1 MHAVVLA
8 ARNADAGAVN
18 LGQAIDV
25 ENLNAELVFDA
36 VTHLFAPTLRANNAL
51 AQVELIA
58 QASLRDFLSEQK
70 RIATR
75 ARDNRAVQVLHHL
88 QLLLGIARTHGNSHS
103 AQALAAK
110 LEPNAR
116 SPQTIARGNLNAI
129 LIGNARRAI
138 ATREHF
144 GPIGN
149 ILCGVRNN
157 DRRARRAR
165 RAVDAHNFLVGYGL
179 NSQRIGF
186 A

>member
-1 MHAVVLA
+1 M
-8 ARNADAGAVN
+8 
-18 LGQAIDV
+18 
-25 ENLNAELVFDA
+25 
-36 VTHLFAPTLRANNAL
+36 
-51 AQVELIA
+51 
-58 QASLRDFLSEQK
+58 
-70 RIATR
+70 
-75 ARDNRAVQVLHHL
+75 QVLHHL

-116 SPQTIARGNLNAI
+116 SPQTIPRGNLNAI

-149 ILCGVRNN
+149 ILRGVRNN

-179 NSQRIGF
+179 NSQRISF